1 MEDVRRW
8 LLRAMDEAFDER
20 AWHGPNLLGS
30 IRGLSAADAAWR
42 PAPGRHSVWELVL
55 HCAYWK
61 HRVHGRVAAGSLERF
76 PRPGR
81 NFPRP
86 SESGAERDWRA
97 DVELL
102 KDIHGRLRDV
112 AASLPAAEL
121 DRPGPRQKRTRLQN
135 LMGIAHHDVYHA
147 GQIRL
152 VRLLGEDAGWA

>member
-1 MEDVRRW
+1 MEDARRW

-30 IRGLSAADAAWR
+30 IRGLSAPEAAWT
-42 PAPGRHSVWELVL
+42 PAPDRHSAWELVL

-61 HRVHGRVAAGSLERF
+61 HRVLGRVTAGRERF

-86 SESGAERDWRA
+86 SESGAERDWKA

-102 KDIHGRLRDV
+102 KAVHGRLRE
-112 AASLPAAEL
+112 AAVSLPAAEL
-121 DRPGPRQKRTRLQN
+121 ELPGPGQKRSRLQN
-135 LMGIAHHDVYHA
+135 LFGVARHDVYHA
-147 GQIRL
+147 GQIKL
-152 VRLLGEDAGWA
+152 LRLLGEDAGWS